1 MFKKSLSLF
10 WIIRIVRFVLWI
22 SIPFLMY
29 TCSPKENDMDFK
41 LSTDPAIFEYFDG
54 FETEALKFEL
64 EIKWESNDI
73 YGLFSDLDEN
83 RLWMIK
89 IWRKRI
95 RQMCREFGDRC
106 TRHTYLKEL
115 LHYETP

>member
-1 MFKKSLSLF
+1 
-10 WIIRIVRFVLWI
+10 
-22 SIPFLMY
+22 
-29 TCSPKENDMDFK
+29 MDFK